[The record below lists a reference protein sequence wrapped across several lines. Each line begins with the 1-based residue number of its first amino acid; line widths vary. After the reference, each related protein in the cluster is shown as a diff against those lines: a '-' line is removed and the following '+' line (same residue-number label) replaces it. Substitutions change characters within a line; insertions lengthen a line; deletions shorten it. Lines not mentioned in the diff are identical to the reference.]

1 MVGRPPI
8 ANTVCGRLTANQETE
23 MRTAQQVDVDKLA
36 THLAEKYV
44 GPVVVGFAAS
54 IADAGKWRACHD
66 HV

>member
-1 MVGRPPI
+1 
-8 ANTVCGRLTANQETE
+8 